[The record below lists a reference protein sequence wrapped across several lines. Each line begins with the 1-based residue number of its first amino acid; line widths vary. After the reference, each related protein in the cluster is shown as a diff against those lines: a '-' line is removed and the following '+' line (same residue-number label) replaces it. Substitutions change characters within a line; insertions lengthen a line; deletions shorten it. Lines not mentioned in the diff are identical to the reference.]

1 MEEQQGLRCGEA
13 NPNQGLRQP
22 YRGPTTPR
30 GGRGK
35 ERTQTAQG
43 SRREGVREV
52 RDHMLIVSVNP
63 EAREDKK
70 CRKPGKKEREEP
82 KKSLK
87 QPKGGVSAERGTT
100 GILPPCTKY
109 GDPLPRHQA
118 CGVAA
123 CNPSQGCMAF
133 PGMRKRGRSKR
144 EPPRI
149 KVKEREEPHLPS

>member
-43 SRREGVREV
+43 SRREGLREV

-63 EAREDKK
+63 EPRLAPEKHAQVWR
-70 CRKPGKKEREEP
+70 RA
-82 KKSLK
+82 
-87 QPKGGVSAERGTT
+87 GGTSVISRRLHT
-100 GILPPCTKY
+100 
-109 GDPLPRHQA
+109 
-118 CGVAA
+118 
-123 CNPSQGCMAF
+123 
-133 PGMRKRGRSKR
+133 
-144 EPPRI
+144 
-149 KVKEREEPHLPS
+149 